1 MKKEIIEKVA
11 GKRLVVLG
19 GGESGLGAAVLGQ
32 KAGMEVF
39 LSDRGSLKE
48 GYREELQR
56 RCISFEEGHH
66 TEDQILNADYC
77 VKSPGI
83 PDTAPLVEA
92 LRGKG
97 VPVVS
102 EIEFAGWFTDA
113 KMICITGSNG
123 KTTTTSLLYHIMT
136 ESGVDAG
143 LAGNIGKS
151 LALQVAEDPH
161 PVYVIELSSFQLDG
175 MNDFK
180 ADIAILLNI
189 TPDHLDRYDYEMQ
202 NYINSKFRI
211 AQNQGPDDAF
221 IYWDEDPVIENEVSR
236 RHLGATLLP
245 FSANDANHPDALI
258 IGRDITVAMR
268 EELWT
273 MHCGDFKI
281 QGPHNML
288 NIAAATLASRFF
300 GLLPQDIENGAAT
313 FNPVEHRLEFVAE
326 IDGVKWYNDSK
337 ATNVASTF
345 YALSSMPENT
355 VLILGG
361 TDKGNDY
368 NEILPL
374 VKERVKAIVCMGV
387 DNKKLLDF
395 FKDHVPAIYDTHS
408 LAEAIEACRKA
419 STPGDT
425 VLLSPCCASFDLFN
439 NYEERGR
446 LFKEAVM
453 ALENKKTALQ

>member
-1 MKKEIIEKVA
+1 MKKDIIDNIA
-11 GKRLVVLG
+11 GKKLAVLG
-19 GGESGLGAAVLGQ
+19 GGESGVGAAILGR
-32 KAGMEVF
+32 KAGMEVL
-39 LSDRGSLKE
+39 LSDRGTLKE
-48 GYREELQR
+48 SYRQQLEARGIPYEQGRHSEEL
-56 RCISFEEGHH
+56 
-66 TEDQILNADYC
+66 ILNADYC

-83 PDTAPLVEA
+83 PDSSPLVRA
-92 LRGKG
+92 LRDKG
-97 VPVVS
+97 IPVVS
-102 EIEFAGWFTDA
+102 EIEFAGWFSDA
-113 KMICITGSNG
+113 RMICITGSNG
-123 KTTTTSLLYHIMT
+123 KTTTTSLLYHIMR

-151 LALQVAEDPH
+151 LALQVAEDPR

-175 MNDFK
+175 MQDFK

-189 TPDHLDRYDYEMQ
+189 TPDHLDRYGYEMQ

-211 AQNQGPDDAF
+211 TQNQGPSDAF
-221 IYWDEDPVIENEVSR
+221 IYWDDDPVIEKEVAR
-236 RHLGATLLP
+236 RDLKATLLP
-245 FSANDANHPDALI
+245 FSTNDANHPDALI
-258 IGRDITVAMR
+258 QGTDITIAMR

-273 MHCGDFKI
+273 MHCADFKLK
-281 QGPHNML
+281 GPHNML

-300 GLLPQDIENGAAT
+300 GLLPQDIEKAART

-345 YALSSMPENT
+345 YALSSMPRGT

-368 NEILPL
+368 SEILPL

-387 DNKKLLDF
+387 DNQKLLDF
-395 FKDHVPAIYDTHS
+395 FTGEVPAIYDTHS
-408 LAEAIEACRKA
+408 LEEAVEACRKA
-419 STPGDT
+419 ASPGDT

-439 NYEERGR
+439 NYEDRGR
-446 LFKEAVM
+446 RF
-453 ALENKKTALQ
+453 KTAVKSLQS